1 MTSIADLKLSP
12 LTKSSGKDPV
22 LVKREKMIERL
33 SEQITLLNSLKTNH
47 LSGQFRNLKRRNPE
61 TGIVELVQSDKK
73 ISPWWWNTRDGKYF
87 LSVKYGTQTLEL
99 SKGKGAI
106 IVDGLNGVESTL
118 KILLDG
124 TSKGELDEILNQA
137 GSSLRKRF
145 KN

>member
-22 LVKREKMIERL
+22 LTKRQKMVERIT
-33 SEQITLLNSLKTNH
+33 EQINLMDALKSNY
-47 LSGQFRNLKRRNPE
+47 LSGQFRVLKRKNSE
-61 TGIVELVQSDKK
+61 TGILEEIQSDKR

-99 SKGKGAI
+99 SKGKGSI
-106 IVDGLNGVESTL
+106 IVDGLDGVESTL

-124 TSKGELDEILNQA
+124 TLKGELDEVLNQA
-137 GSSLRKRF
+137 GLNLRKRF
-145 KN
+145 KR